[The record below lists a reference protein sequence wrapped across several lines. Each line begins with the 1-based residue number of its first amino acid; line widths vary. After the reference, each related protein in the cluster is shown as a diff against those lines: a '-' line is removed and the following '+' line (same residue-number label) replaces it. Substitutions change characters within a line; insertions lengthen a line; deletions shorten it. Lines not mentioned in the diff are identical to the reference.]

1 MLVAIDGR
9 GRLDARTDIVE
20 RAERI
25 GGSLR
30 RALGGS
36 VGRAIGDRAHS
47 LLHPAIAADPGG
59 VGLVRA
65 ISVGLVR
72 THGNRVPVA
81 FLRAAGL
88 ISTERD
94 VMEDDLVA
102 SGRFVRIEM
111 RGQRTG
117 LARVVTVGFAEDVG
131 GPPGSV
137 LVAAGSQDTAWAQ
150 NLLFDP
156 SCHVTVGDRSFEAIA
171 EPLGPADHARA
182 VRDLIL
188 RYGTPAEGLGRG
200 TSFRLRP
207 VVEGL
212 A

>member
-1 MLVAIDGR
+1 MLLVVDGR
-9 GRLDARTDIVE
+9 GRLDARTNLVE
-20 RAERI
+20 RAERF
-25 GGSLR
+25 GCGLR
-30 RALGGS
+30 RTLRGS
-36 VGRAIGDRAHS
+36 IGRAIGDRAHS

-65 ISVGLVR
+65 GLRLGR

-102 SGRFVRIEM
+102 SGRFVRIET
-111 RGQRTG
+111 RGLRTG

-131 GPPGSV
+131 GPPGSI
-137 LVAAGSQDTAWAQ
+137 LVAAGSHDTSWAQ
-150 NLLFDP
+150 NLLSDP
-156 SCHVTVGDRSFEAIA
+156 ACHVTVGDRSFEAFA

-182 VRDLIL
+182 IRELIL